1 MVLVPASTSPARIP
15 YNQRFHPKPT
25 RFLPVCISGGTKSCT
40 MQQKVAEF
48 AFLLPS
54 CPSPPSARCSPDP
67 AQPQIAS
74 RPLCSLLV
82 AAWRLREGCV
92 GQEMV
97 QSQGLPSSWVGRIRP
112 PALVSISRA
121 ALGTG
126 WRGGEGQGRSLSRE
140 LHAGVWH
147 CCWLCWAE
155 DKERMPVPRVAGTAL
170 KSLESLTKRG
180 EKIYQSEHQNRLIAR
195 DEGAA
200 QRLDCSITAP
210 LLTAQNN

>member
-1 MVLVPASTSPARIP
+1 M
-15 YNQRFHPKPT
+15 
-25 RFLPVCISGGTKSCT
+25 
-40 MQQKVAEF
+40 
-48 AFLLPS
+48 
-54 CPSPPSARCSPDP
+54 
-67 AQPQIAS
+67 
-74 RPLCSLLV
+74 
-82 AAWRLREGCV
+82 

-155 DKERMPVPRVAGTAL
+155 DKGRMPVSRVASTAL
-170 KSLESLTKRG
+170 KSLERITKKG
-180 EKIYQSEHQNRLIAR
+180 GGGIYQSEHQNRLIAR

-200 QRLDCSITAP
+200 QRPDCSITVP

>member
-1 MVLVPASTSPARIP
+1 MHGPMVLVPVNTSPARIP

-25 RFLPVCISGGTKSCT
+25 RFLPVCISGGTKCCT
-40 MQQKVAEF
+40 VQKAAAPLAATALCQAEF

-67 AQPQIAS
+67 AQPQISS

-97 QSQGLPSSWVGRIRP
+97 QSRGLPSSWVGRIRP

-140 LHAGVWH
+140 LHARVWH

-155 DKERMPVPRVAGTAL
+155 DKERMPVPRVASTAL
-170 KSLESLTKRG
+170 KSLESITKRG
-180 EKIYQSEHQNRLIAR
+180 EKNIPKRTSEPFNC
-195 DEGAA
+195 
-200 QRLDCSITAP
+200 QR
-210 LLTAQNN
+210 